1 MKALKVLIIVLATLC
16 GIAFLLPKKF
26 TVIRTIEINA
36 SIVDVFVQVN
46 TLSNWSNWSAWHKM
60 DPNASYTY
68 SNTDS
73 GVGASYSF
81 EGDPELIG
89 SGSLTILESTM
100 NESIFT
106 EVTFLNEGEEVGIG
120 NGEWAFKQ
128 ENGVTQ
134 VSWSFMGDLGYNPVA
149 RGIGLMMDSM
159 LGPQL
164 ETGLSNMKE
173 YLENLPEEEVVE
185 ELPADSVI
193 VE

>member
-16 GIAFLLPKKF
+16 GIAFLLPKDF
-26 TVIRTIEINA
+26 SVTRTIEINA
-36 SIVDVFVQVN
+36 CVADVFKQAN

-68 SNTDS
+68 STPDA
-73 GVGASYSF
+73 GVGAYYSF

-89 SGSLTILESTM
+89 SGSLTILESTE
-100 NESIFT
+100 NKSIRT
-106 EVTFLNEGEEVGIG
+106 EVIFLKEGEEIGRG
-120 NGEWAFKQ
+120 NGEWAFKE
-128 ENGVTQ
+128 ENEVTQ
-134 VSWSFMGDLGYNPVA
+134 VCWSFLGDMGNNPVA
-149 RGIGLMMDSM
+149 RWIGLMMDSM

-173 YLENLPEEEVVE
+173 YLENLPEKEVVE

>member
-26 TVIRTIEINA
+26 TVSRTIEINA

-73 GVGASYSF
+73 GVGAYSF

-89 SGSLTILESTM
+89 SGSLTILESTD
-100 NESIFT
+100 E
-106 EVTFLNEGEEVGIG
+106 
-120 NGEWAFKQ
+120 
-128 ENGVTQ
+128 
-134 VSWSFMGDLGYNPVA
+134 
-149 RGIGLMMDSM
+149 
-159 LGPQL
+159 
-164 ETGLSNMKE
+164 
-173 YLENLPEEEVVE
+173 
-185 ELPADSVI
+185 
-193 VE
+193 